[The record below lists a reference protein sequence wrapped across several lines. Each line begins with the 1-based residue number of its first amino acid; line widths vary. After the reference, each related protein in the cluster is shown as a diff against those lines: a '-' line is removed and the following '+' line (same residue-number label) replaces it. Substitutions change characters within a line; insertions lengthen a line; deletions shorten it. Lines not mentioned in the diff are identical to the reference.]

1 LNDNYIT
8 LDSVSKSY
16 GQSDPQASDDESTS
30 TQVLSNISL
39 SVAKGEQVAVLGH
52 SGCGKST
59 LLNLISGIDYVD
71 SGTITVGGVDLT
83 GLSEKDRTLFR
94 REHIGFVYQSF
105 NLIQTLTAVENIQLP
120 LQLNNFSPVEIRSK
134 TQEILDRVGLA
145 KRANAFP
152 DQLSGGE
159 QQRVAI
165 ARAMVHSPSLVLA
178 DEHTGNLDADTGRE
192 MIQLFTD
199 LAESREQTVLM
210 VTHSLTIAKT
220 ASRLVRFNNGKL
232 LTDENADSSL
242 AW

>member
-1 LNDNYIT
+1 MNDHYIT
-8 LDSVSKSY
+8 LDSVRKTY
-16 GQSDPQASDDESTS
+16 DDDSTS
-30 TQVLSNISL
+30 TPVLNNISL
-39 SVAKGEQVAVLGH
+39 SVAKGEQIAVLGH

-71 SGTITVGGVDLT
+71 SGTITVGGVELT

-94 REHIGFVYQSF
+94 RKHIGFVYQSF

-120 LQLNNFSPVEIRSK
+120 LQLNNFSTTEIKDK
-134 TQEILDRVGLA
+134 TNEILERVGLEN
-145 KRANAFP
+145 RAHAFP

-192 MIQLFTD
+192 MIQLFSE
-199 LAESREQTVLM
+199 LAESRKQTVLM

-220 ASRLVRFNNGKL
+220 ASRLVHFSNGNL
-232 LTDENADSSL
+232 LADDNADSSL